1 MGGSG
6 ANGLTL
12 QYNNLQYNREL
23 GNLLYMRSY
32 TRIRERLSILKLCFF
47 EQVGVN
53 P

>member
-1 MGGSG
+1 M
-6 ANGLTL
+6 NGLTL

-32 TRIRERLSILKLCFF
+32 TRIRERLSILKLRFF